1 MKNNIFDITR
11 FGLLVRKRFTDTKS
25 SLLYEVSG
33 VAAVLCI
40 IFGLMCLGSKNI
52 SGDAEGVLFVAGL
65 IIMGLV
71 YADRAFSDTK
81 NRVRGM
87 FYLSTPASRLEKL
100 LVAILYTSILYP
112 LAYLVIFL
120 AVDGLFYIIVKSTG
134 LITMESLGG
143 ITFDEKVW
151 SLVQVLLVFQA
162 VYMLGSIWFGKRS
175 LLKTTVAIV
184 VFYGLMAVIAGI
196 IIRTNLEQLQAFGE
210 STRGI
215 NVSLRGEDFVNGNWI
230 RAAIWLLIP
239 FFWTI
244 TYFRLSEKQI

>member
-40 IFGLMCLGSKNI
+40 IFGLMCLGSQNI
-52 SGDAEGVLFVAGL
+52 AAEAQGVLFTAGL
-65 IIMGLV
+65 IIMGLI
-71 YADRAFSDTK
+71 YADRAFTDTK
-81 NRVRGM
+81 NKVRGM

-112 LAYLVIFL
+112 LAFLVIFL
-120 AVDGLFYIIVKSTG
+120 AVDGLFYLIVNSTG

-143 ITFDEKVW
+143 VTFEKFGVMAQMLIT
-151 SLVQVLLVFQA
+151 FQA
-162 VYMLGSIWFGKRS
+162 VFMLGSIWFGKRS

-184 VFYGLMAVIAGI
+184 LFYGLMAVIAGI
-196 IIRTNLEQLQAFGE
+196 IIRTNLEQIQAFGE
-210 STRGI
+210 SARGI
-215 NVSLRGEDFVNGNWI
+215 NLHIGSEDFFKGDWI
-230 RAAIWLLIP
+230 EGICWLLPP
-239 FFWTI
+239 FFWTVA
-244 TYFRLSEKQI
+244 YFRLSEKQI

>member
-25 SLLYEVSG
+25 SLIYEVSG

-40 IFGLMCLGSKNI
+40 IFGLMCIASQNI
-52 SGDAEGVLFVAGL
+52 TAEAQGVLFVTGL
-65 IIMGLV
+65 IIMGFI

-81 NRVRGM
+81 NKVRGM

-112 LAYLVIFL
+112 LAFLVIFL
-120 AVDGLFYIIVKSTG
+120 AVDGLFYLIVNSTG
-134 LITMESLGG
+134 LITMESLSGV
-143 ITFDEKVW
+143 TFEKFGVIAQM
-151 SLVQVLLVFQA
+151 LIMFQA

-184 VFYGLMAVIAGI
+184 VFYGLMAVVAGI
-196 IIRTNLEQLQAFGE
+196 IIRTNLDQLQAFGE
-210 STRGI
+210 STKG
-215 NVSLRGEDFVNGNWI
+215 VNLHIGSEEFLKGDWI
-230 RAAIWLLIP
+230 KAVCWLLPP
-239 FFWTI
+239 FFWI
-244 TYFRLSEKQI
+244 VSYFRLSEKQI